1 MRSTTKATVEKARA
15 LRPEMS
21 PPEAALWQVLRT
33 RPEGVKFRRQHPV
46 GPFVVDF
53 YCPSAKLVVEIDGI
67 VHEMGD
73 NPERDEERDQ
83 WLEEHGFRILRIM
96 ARELYRDVEPAVR
109 LILTHCGSLRC

>member
-67 VHEMGD
+67 SMRWATIPNGMRNGISGWRSTDSGFSGSWPGSYTEMS
-73 NPERDEERDQ
+73 
-83 WLEEHGFRILRIM
+83 
-96 ARELYRDVEPAVR
+96 
-109 LILTHCGSLRC
+109 SLRCA